1 MHFPLISAITLVHQ
15 GDRVEARQASL
26 QADLPDAP
34 GTDVA
39 GWYRQYHKRLLQYLR
54 GSLRTESD
62 AQDLSQEVFLRLL
75 RLPEERV
82 IEHPRAYL
90 FRVAANVLSDW
101 HAGQKS
107 FHALPHEDP
116 ESLPSTD
123 RTDDDYDRS
132 RRQEQIRQV
141 VAGLPVHQRT
151 ALLLSAQHGMTYK
164 EIATTLDVSER
175 SVKRYIVKAYATLRR
190 ELAGLMTDG
199 SRP

>member
-1 MHFPLISAITLVHQ
+1 VDVRPGSVKAGLP
-15 GDRVEARQASL
+15 EAPEA
-26 QADLPDAP
+26 
-34 GTDVA
+34 DVA
-39 GWYRQYHKRLLQYLR
+39 GWYRQYHKRLLKYLR

-101 HAGQKS
+101 HAGQKA

-116 ESLPSTD
+116 DSLPSSD
-123 RTDDDYDRS
+123 RTDDEYDRR
-132 RRQEQIRQV
+132 RRQEQIRRR
-141 VAGLPVHQRT
+141 VAALPVHQRT
-151 ALLLSAQHGMTYK
+151 ALLLSAQHGMTYS
-164 EIATTLDVSER
+164 EIAATLGVSER
-175 SVKRYIVKAYATLRR
+175 RVKRYIVKAYASLRR
-190 ELAGLMTDG
+190 DLAGLVVEG